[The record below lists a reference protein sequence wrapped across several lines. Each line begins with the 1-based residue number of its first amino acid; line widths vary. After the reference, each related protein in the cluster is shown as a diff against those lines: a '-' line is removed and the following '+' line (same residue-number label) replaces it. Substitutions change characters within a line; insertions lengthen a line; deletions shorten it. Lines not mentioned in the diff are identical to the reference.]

1 MSNSSS
7 ITNPPID
14 VARALPGKSAFSPRV
29 PLTGLLL
36 THVYLWSPCRW
47 SVRTGTGR
55 ISNERNMA
63 RDGDEH
69 GPGRVHV
76 PSGDSE

>member
-14 VARALPGKSAFSPRV
+14 VARALPGKSAFSPRA
-29 PLTGLLL
+29 PLSGLLL

-47 SVRTGTGR
+47 SVRTGAGR